1 MRARESQI
9 PSIEPDE
16 DALAAAL
23 GRAHF
28 LERLESA
35 VVRAAADGHGIVLC
49 LLDVDRL
56 RNVNDRHGQAAGD
69 AALRAVAAC
78 VVGTLEHARS
88 RALDGVLGRF
98 DGDGLI
104 VMLRGARLRDGEELA
119 EELRRRIAS
128 ASVAPAL
135 RVTVSAAVAAHRPGE
150 STDSLLARTEKTLHL
165 AKQFGGDRIET
176 ARTREPRE
184 QRART
189 TSIDFLHPSAYE

>member
-1 MRARESQI
+1 VIESV
-9 PSIEPDE
+9 E

-23 GRAHF
+23 SRAHF

-35 VVRAAADGHGIVLC
+35 VVRATVDGPGTVLC
-49 LLDVDRL
+49 LLDVDKL

-78 VVGTLEHARS
+78 VARTFEHARWS
-88 RALDGVLGRF
+88 ALDAVLGRF

-119 EELRRRIAS
+119 EELRSRIAS
-128 ASVAPAL
+128 APVTPAL

-176 ARTREPRE
+176 ARTRELRE
-184 QRART
+184 QRARA
-189 TSIDFLHPSAYE
+189 TSIDFLRV

>member
-1 MRARESQI
+1 MPARQGQT
-9 PSIEPDE
+9 PSIQPVE
-16 DALAAAL
+16 DALAATL
-23 GRAHF
+23 SRAHF
-28 LERLESA
+28 LERLEHA
-35 VVRAAADGHGIVLC
+35 VGRATADGFGIVLC

-78 VVGTLEHARS
+78 IVDTLEQARWS
-88 RALDGVLGRF
+88 TLEGILGRF

-104 VMLRGARLRDGEELA
+104 VLLSGARLRDGAELA
-119 EELRRRIAS
+119 EGLRRRIAS
-128 ASVAPAL
+128 TSITPAL

-176 ARTREPRE
+176 ARTREPRA

-189 TSIDFLHPSAYE
+189 TSIDFLRA